1 MMELGVKQIE
11 IKALYTSNTA
21 SSECMEQ
28 LPFIKKCL
36 QALEFSIKFY

>member
-1 MMELGVKQIE
+1 MELGVKQIE

-21 SSECMEQ
+21 SSERMEQ
-28 LPFIKKCL
+28 PFIKKCL